1 MNDRI
6 RELAEQSG
14 FVFWVDEEW
23 NPRDSIDWTS
33 NYDQEIV
40 KYTKLVVRQ
49 SLVDFYRR
57 HLDTN
62 SNEDIADQVDRYT
75 NEQFGITDD

>member
-6 RELAEQSG
+6 RLLAEQSG
-14 FVFWVDEEW
+14 FVFWVDEEC
-23 NPRDSIDWTS
+23 NPRNSIDWTS

-62 SNEDIADQVDRYT
+62 SNEDIAGQVDRYT